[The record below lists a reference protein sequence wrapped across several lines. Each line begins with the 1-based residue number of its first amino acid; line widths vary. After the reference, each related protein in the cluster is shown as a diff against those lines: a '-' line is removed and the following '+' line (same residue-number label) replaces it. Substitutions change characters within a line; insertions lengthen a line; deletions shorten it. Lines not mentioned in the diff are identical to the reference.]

1 MSSQTPIRTIA
12 DIEALERVPLAERVQ
27 SWDVYELIRRG
38 AARNPDKVA
47 LIYLEDAELDRPP
60 VKLTFRAL
68 MGRINQAA
76 NLFHRLG
83 VGPGDAVCTLLPTVP
98 ALFFAQSGGIAAGI
112 SCCVNWMLEPD
123 KLAEILG
130 AARCKVLV
138 ALGPEDAAG
147 IWAKV
152 QAIRDRLPEDC
163 TVLSVA
169 ALGADRLPDSDFES
183 LLDREPAE
191 RLAFDRVRGPD
202 DVAAYVHSGGTT
214 GTPKLAKIAHRGLA
228 FKSWANAVIG
238 GHEPDQTTF
247 CDYPLFHIAGY
258 FGKTL
263 LPLMHGA
270 TILVPSAMGA
280 RSKRFIANYWKL
292 VERYRIAFL
301 SGVPTTL
308 SVLVANPPA
317 DGEDISSL
325 RPYATTGSAPLPAE
339 VARQI
344 EERLGVRMLAT
355 YGATEYTQNCT
366 MVPKDG
372 DPRYGSTGIRV
383 PYVQVKT
390 AMLDGKGGIARDCK
404 TDEIGV
410 ILVKGPSTIPGYVD
424 SALDAQLF
432 VGDGWVNSG
441 DLGRIDADG
450 YLWVTGRAK
459 DLIIRGGHNIE
470 PSIIEEALL
479 AHEAV
484 QLAAAV
490 GKPDAYAGELPAAY
504 VQLRPGAHVDGE
516 ALREF
521 ARPRISERAAVPVEV
536 HVLDRMPLS
545 DIGKPLKTELRF
557 DAARRAFAAALAPL
571 AEEGVQAAVA
581 VGPHPAHGTLAT
593 VTLAAESGRRRSGRR
608 PRRHR
613 GSGASHPRRLRH
625 PARARLA
632 RGVTSRRQA
641 ARRDHSSFSAFSY
654 SAS

>member
-1 MSSQTPIRTIA
+1 MSGHPPIRTVA
-12 DIEALERVPLAERVQ
+12 DIEALERVPLEERIE
-27 SWDVYELIRRG
+27 SWDVYELLRRG
-38 AARNPDKVA
+38 AARDPAKTA
-47 LIYLEDAELDRPP
+47 LIYLEDAEIDRPAA
-60 VKLTFRAL
+60 TFAYGDL
-68 MGRINQAA
+68 MGRFNQAA
-76 NLFHRLG
+76 NVFHRLG
-83 VGPGDAVCTLLPTVP
+83 VGPGDAVCTLLPSVP
-98 ALFFAQSGGIAAGI
+98 QLFFAQVGGIAAGI
-112 SCCVNWMLEPD
+112 TCCVNWMLEPD
-123 KLAEILG
+123 KLAEIV
-130 AARCKVLV
+130 AAAGCKVLV
-138 ALGPEDAAG
+138 ALGPEENVG
-147 IWAKV
+147 IWDKV
-152 QAIRDRLPEDC
+152 EAIRDRLPADC

-169 ALGADRLPDSDFES
+169 ALGAGRLPDSDFET
-183 LLDREPAE
+183 LMDAEPAD
-191 RLAFDRVRGPD
+191 RLTFDRARGPD
-202 DVAAYVHSGGTT
+202 DIAAYVHSGGTT

-247 CDYPLFHIAGY
+247 CDYPLFHIAGF

-263 LPLMHGA
+263 LPLIHGS

-292 VERYRIAFL
+292 VERYRIAYL

-317 DGEDISSL
+317 EGEDISSL

-366 MVPKDG
+366 MVPRDG
-372 DPRYGSTGIRV
+372 DPRYGATGIRV

-390 AMLDGKGGIARDCK
+390 AMLDGKGGIARDCA

-432 VGDGWVNSG
+432 VADGWVNSG

-470 PSIIEEALL
+470 PSMIEEALL
-479 AHEAV
+479 AHPAV
-484 QLAAAV
+484 RYAAAV
-490 GKPDAYAGELPAAY
+490 GKPDAYAGELPVAY
-504 VQLRPGAHVDGE
+504 VELQPGAAAKPDE
-516 ALREF
+516 LREF
-521 ARPRISERAAVPVEV
+521 ARPRIPERAAVPAEI
-536 HVLDRMPLS
+536 HVLDRIPLS

-557 DAARRAFAAALAPL
+557 DAARRAFLAALAPL
-571 AEEGVQAAVA
+571 AEKGVEVAVA

-593 VTLAAESGRRRSGRR
+593 VTFAAGPGADRVAIAAEVQTILDAFAI
-608 PRRHR
+608 RHEIVWR
-613 GSGASHPRRLRH
+613 
-625 PARARLA
+625 
-632 RGVTSRRQA
+632 
-641 ARRDHSSFSAFSY
+641 
-654 SAS
+654 

>member
-1 MSSQTPIRTIA
+1 MSTHPPIRTIA
-12 DIEALERVPLAERVQ
+12 DIEALERVPLAERIP

-38 AARNPDKVA
+38 AALGPEKVA
-47 LIYLEDAELDRPP
+47 IIYHEDAEIDRPP
-60 VKLTFRAL
+60 VEIAYGELI
-68 MGRINQAA
+68 GRFNQAA

-98 ALFFAQSGGIAAGI
+98 QIFYAQMGGIAAGI
-112 SCCVNWMLEPD
+112 SCCVNWMLEPT

-138 ALGPEDAAG
+138 ALGPEREIG
-147 IWAKV
+147 IWDKV
-152 QAIRDRLPEDC
+152 QAIRDALPPGC
-163 TVLSVA
+163 VVLSVA
-169 ALGADRLPDSDFES
+169 ALGAEPLPDSDFDTS
-183 LLDREPAE
+183 MAREPAD
-191 RLAFDRVRGPD
+191 RLAFDRERRPD

-258 FGKTL
+258 FGKTM
-263 LPLMHGA
+263 LPLIHGA

-280 RSKRFIANYWKL
+280 RSKRFLANYWKL

-308 SVLVANPPA
+308 SVLVNNPPA
-317 DGEDISSL
+317 EGEDISSL

-339 VARQI
+339 VARRI
-344 EERLGVRMLAT
+344 EELLGIRMLAT

-372 DPRYGSTGIRV
+372 DPRYGSTGLRV

-424 SALDAQLF
+424 PALDAQLF

-441 DLGRIDADG
+441 DLGRVDADG
-450 YLWVTGRAK
+450 YLWVTGRSK

-470 PSIIEEALL
+470 PSMIEEALL
-479 AHEAV
+479 AHPAV
-484 QLAAAV
+484 LLAAAV

-504 VQLRPGAHVDGE
+504 VQLRPGQRAEGE

-521 ARPRISERAAVPVEV
+521 ARARIPERAAAPVEV
-536 HVLDRMPLS
+536 HVLEQMPLS
-545 DIGKPLKTELRF
+545 DVGKPLKIELRF
-557 DAARRAFAAALAPL
+557 DAAQRAFVAALAPL
-571 AEEGVQAAVA
+571 AEQGIGVDVA
-581 VGPHPAHGTLAT
+581 VGPHPAHGTLAI
-593 VTLAAESGRRRSGRR
+593 VTLTGGAGADRGAVRAEASRILDAYAI
-608 PRRHR
+608 RHE
-613 GSGASHPRRLRH
+613 L
-625 PARARLA
+625 
-632 RGVTSRRQA
+632 VW
-641 ARRDHSSFSAFSY
+641 RDR
-654 SAS
+654 